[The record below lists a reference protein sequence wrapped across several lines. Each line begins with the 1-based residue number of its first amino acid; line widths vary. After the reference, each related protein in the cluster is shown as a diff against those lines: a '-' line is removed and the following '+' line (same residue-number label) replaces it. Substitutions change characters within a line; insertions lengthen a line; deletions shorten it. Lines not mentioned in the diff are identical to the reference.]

1 MNLISAVI
9 FFVVFLLDRHTAY
22 LPFFSLCMAALGLA
36 IGLMNGINIYMGKC
50 VNKNVADSLALPY
63 TPCDQAF

>member
-1 MNLISAVI
+1 VALANTTIRYGTQI
-9 FFVVFLLDRHTAY
+9 
-22 LPFFSLCMAALGLA
+22 AALGLEQA
-36 IGLMNGINIYMGKC
+36 AKKNPGIMNGINIYMGKC